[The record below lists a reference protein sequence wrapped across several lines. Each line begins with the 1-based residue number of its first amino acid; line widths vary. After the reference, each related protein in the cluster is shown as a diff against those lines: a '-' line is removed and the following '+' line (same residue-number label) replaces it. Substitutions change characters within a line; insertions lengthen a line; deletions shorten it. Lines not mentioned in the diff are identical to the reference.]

1 MADLYLGLSPVSV
14 MFRRKLVNS
23 TTGQGLIGLSSS
35 SSGLIISTI
44 QDDEATATAYTQ
56 AASNIEGI
64 TTLGTYAAPT
74 ASKCRFKE
82 VDATNHPGVYE
93 FQFADA
99 RFSGA
104 KKVIISVSGASGL
117 LEADYE
123 ADCSLTLQE
132 NALRV
137 EWDVVGTTLTAR
149 DQAGNSLFT
158 KTLATAAGVDSITG
172 VS

>member
-1 MADLYLGLSPVSV
+1 MADLYLGLNPTSV
-14 MFRRKLVNS
+14 MFRRKLVS
-23 TTGQGLIGLSSS
+23 SSTGQGLTGLSSS
-35 SSGLIISTI
+35 SAGLIISTI

-56 AASNIEGI
+56 AAGNIETI

-74 ASKCRFKE
+74 SGKCRFKE

-99 RFSGA
+99 RFASC

-132 NALRV
+132 NIPRV
-137 EWDVVGTTLTAR
+137 EWDTSGTTLTVR
-149 DQAGNSLFT
+149 DQAGGSLYT
-158 KTLATAAGVDSITG
+158 KTLATSPSADAITG